1 MMIKKLISKRQRS
14 KDIKTQERLLEYLK
28 DKKTLEKAAKGSME
42 KRNELID
49 RVNAKLKHA

>member
-28 DKKTLEKAAKGSME
+28 DKKTLEKAAEGSME